1 MSLVLFD
8 FPVPVSTPLGEGYIL
23 YIKNNP
29 LYENDEVT
37 CVLFETGEIKHFT
50 TDQLTVTKNSTYSI
64 NIKDKLQK

>member
-23 YIKNNP
+23 YVKSNP

-37 CVLFETGEIKHFT
+37 CVLFGTGEIKHFT
-50 TDQLTVTKNSTYSI
+50 TDQLVVTKNSTYSI
-64 NIKDKLQK
+64 NIKNKLKK